1 MLKKYFPLLGLFLCF
16 NATAQLPEDALRA
29 SWATPSGT
37 ARAQAIGG
45 AMGSIGGDI
54 TAGFVNPA
62 GLGLYK
68 TSEFVLSPSLHFF
81 LDKSNYLGTVQS
93 GPSGNR
99 FVTGAS
105 GLVLSLPSAG
115 PESSNT
121 LAIAV
126 NRTADLNSHITY
138 HGINAYSSFAE

>member
-1 MLKKYFPLLGLFLCF
+1 MYKFLPVIVLLLCRR
-16 NATAQLPEDALRA
+16 ASAQLPEDALRA
-29 SWATPSGT
+29 SWTTPAGT
-37 ARAQAIGG
+37 ARAQSIGG
-45 AMGSIGGDI
+45 AMGSIGGEI
-54 TAGFVNPA
+54 TDGFVHPPS
-62 GLGLYK
+62 LGPYK
-68 TSEFVLSPSLHFF
+68 TNEFVLSPSLHFF

-99 FVTGAS
+99 FITGAS